1 MRIQIIV
8 EGNTLDITD
17 DIETNLTF
25 VIDDIAKFGARNTS
39 FSKTMT
45 LPGTAANNFVFGN
58 LFDVSIQNGYD
69 SGQANVG
76 YNYNPGKAAQVFI
89 FCDHIQILKGVI
101 RILQINIVNGIVEYE
116 ACIFGELGGFISAIG
131 DKLLESL
138 DFSSYD
144 HTLNMTTLFNSW
156 AAVGSLP
163 YYYGLIDYGFAWDGV
178 NFQVS
183 DLRPSIYCKSY
194 LDAIFSASGY
204 KYASAFCNGSMF
216 KNLVIPN
223 NSDGNYI
230 EIQNYINRAFSG
242 TVNITTTSKTIQFTT
257 STGAQYI
264 TEASGVFTYTRTIPS
279 PLALNVTGSANVSIV
294 NPNPFAV
301 DITLVVEVN
310 GIDTLVYSDLTVSAH
325 ASFTG
330 TMSFSGVINVN
341 TGEAIKV
348 KLTCAD
354 AATLTTYRYTA
365 ATFTAVSPTP
375 VKSVIAY
382 GDSMPLNGQIPKGI
396 KQKDFIVSLLNM
408 FNLYITEDKDVERQ
422 LNIIPYKDFY
432 NLNPANAVDWTNKID
447 YSKPI
452 TLKPMGELNAKV
464 FKFAYKEDIKDYYS
478 DFYLRKFGQ
487 TYGTRLYDT
496 GLEFAEGTTETIP
509 LFVGTPL
516 VSVSGNNIVAPAIYS
531 ADNSGLKKAIG
542 TPPRI
547 LFRSPA
553 NITATNT
560 LNFKNGASVVGSSTS
575 YPYIGHLDTPQNP
588 TTDLCFGAPNE
599 IYCTIVGSYPSAN
612 LFNTYWSGYVAEI
625 TNKDSKLLAA
635 SFRLTVQDIQNIDFS
650 KLVFIGG
657 QLYRLNKVIDFDC
670 INDDVT
676 KCELV
681 NVINLL

>member
-1 MRIQIIV
+1 
-8 EGNTLDITD
+8 
-17 DIETNLTF
+17 
-25 VIDDIAKFGARNTS
+25 
-39 FSKTMT
+39 
-45 LPGTAANNFVFGN
+45 
-58 LFDVSIQNGYD
+58 
-69 SGQANVG
+69 
-76 YNYNPGKAAQVFI
+76 
-89 FCDHIQILKGVI
+89 
-101 RILQINIVNGIVEYE
+101 
-116 ACIFGELGGFISAIG
+116 
-131 DKLLESL
+131 
-138 DFSSYD
+138 
-144 HTLNMTTLFNSW
+144 
-156 AAVGSLP
+156 
-163 YYYGLIDYGFAWDGV
+163 
-178 NFQVS
+178 
-183 DLRPSIYCKSY
+183 
-194 LDAIFSASGY
+194 
-204 KYASAFCNGSMF
+204 
-216 KNLVIPN
+216 
-223 NSDGNYI
+223 
-230 EIQNYINRAFSG
+230 
-242 TVNITTTSKTIQFTT
+242 
-257 STGAQYI
+257 
-264 TEASGVFTYTRTIPS
+264 
-279 PLALNVTGSANVSIV
+279 
-294 NPNPFAV
+294 
-301 DITLVVEVN
+301 
-310 GIDTLVYSDLTVSAH
+310 
-325 ASFTG
+325 
-330 TMSFSGVINVN
+330 MSFSGAINVN
-341 TGEAIKV
+341 TGETIKV

-382 GDSMPLNGQIPKGI
+382 GDDMPLNGQIPKGI

-408 FNLYITEDKDVERQ
+408 FNLYITEDKDVEKQ

-432 NLNPANAVDWTNKID
+432 DLNPANAVDWTNKID

-496 GLEFAEGTTETIP
+496 GLEFADGTTETIP

-516 VSVSGNNIVAPAIYS
+516 VSVPGNNIVAPAIYS

-547 LFRSPA
+547 LFRSPV

-575 YPYIGHLDTPQNP
+575 YPYIGHLDTPENP
-588 TTDLCFGAPNE
+588 TMDLCFGAPNE

-635 SFRLTVQDIQNIDFS
+635 SFRLTVQDIQNLDFS